1 MCLAGRDAVVS
12 MPTYN
17 VSRGAYR
24 VETPDPD
31 DELYASGV
39 GVHDDPEMIARVA
52 ATKKYRRDMEKR
64 RLELKEDGKR
74 EWEVLADPDTGDAYY
89 WNHIS
94 QLRKND
100 MPQSLDHF
108 GDLQRLESFVI
119 NAGKDAKA
127 LQIFF
132 NQFLNFFI
140 FSFFSFSFLQ
150 QVIYKL
156 CLNPCFHVAIPYKK

>member
-119 NAGKDAKA
+119 NAGKDAEASTKYF
-127 LQIFF
+127 LINFSTFLYFLFF
-132 NQFLNFFI
+132 L
-140 FSFFSFSFLQ
+140 FSF
-150 QVIYKL
+150 Y
-156 CLNPCFHVAIPYKK
+156 NR

>member
-64 RLELKEDGKR
+64 RLELKED
-74 EWEVLADPDTGDAYY
+74 
-89 WNHIS
+89 N
-94 QLRKND
+94 KNT
-100 MPQSLDHF
+100 
-108 GDLQRLESFVI
+108 I
-119 NAGKDAKA
+119 N
-127 LQIFF
+127 F
-132 NQFLNFFI
+132 NNILKCRHNSTYPI
-140 FSFFSFSFLQ
+140 T
-150 QVIYKL
+150 Y
-156 CLNPCFHVAIPYKK
+156 NTIPLFMNGP